1 MSNLSGFMPMV
12 DGTLTLSGDRNG
24 LDAPAPVLAAPS
36 TPFEPALFE
45 PDTWPEGLRAIA
57 DLIQASRFPMFLA
70 IGRELRLFYNDAYS
84 DLLGD
89 KHPAARGAPYASVR
103 PELWDRMRP
112 YFDEVLA
119 GESAQLQHA
128 LMEFER
134 NGKRERRFFCV
145 SLSPVRH
152 AGQVAACIA
161 YSPKRRPTC
170 CPITVTPF
178 TRSSAKRS
186 MASMTPTT
194 SCAQR
199 AP

>member
-1 MSNLSGFMPMV
+1 MSNLSSFMPMV
-12 DGTLTLSGDRNG
+12 DASPTLSGDRTG
-24 LDAPAPVLAAPS
+24 LDTPAPVLAAPS
-36 TPFEPALFE
+36 SLLESSLFEPALFE
-45 PDTWPEGLRAIA
+45 PNTWPEGLRAIA

-152 AGQVAACIA
+152 AGQVAGV
-161 YSPKRRPTC
+161 Y
-170 CPITVTPF
+170 
-178 TRSSAKRS
+178 
-186 MASMTPTT
+186 
-194 SCAQR
+194 
-199 AP
+199 